1 MHSGRGEKARV
12 GINRD
17 ATVDEV
23 EKWWRGK
30 MVGPRPVEVNRRLVR
45 ANPSISSD
53 AKKK

>member
-30 MVGPRPVEVNRRLVR
+30 MVGPKPVEVNRRLVR